1 MSFNKKLI
9 WSGLGWVMGGPL
21 GAILGY
27 AFASMNKNSNVSWKQ
42 LNPRKNY
49 NTRTTANDF
58 VMVSTVSQY
67 LFLPSS
73 CSKT

>member
-27 AFASMNKNSNVSWKQ
+27 AFATMNKNSNVNWKQ
-42 LNPRKNY
+42 LNPSKKY
-49 NTRTTANDF
+49 NARTTANDF
-58 VMVSTVSQY
+58 AMVIIV
-67 LFLPSS
+67 LFEFIIIL
-73 CSKT
+73 

>member
-27 AFASMNKNSNVSWKQ
+27 AFASMNKNSNMK
-42 LNPRKNY
+42 LEKIK
-49 NTRTTANDF
+49 
-58 VMVSTVSQY
+58 
-67 LFLPSS
+67 SS
-73 CSKT
+73 